1 MSLGVEV
8 YAEPQRLNLKRKFL
22 SCDCE
27 EYDRRESQQIVPL
40 FIFSASVRL
49 RHDVCRS
56 LPVCAEVQLQLC
68 QRHCSVS
75 EARLLDALQ
84 LGDHG
89 LACPLSSSFLGRA
102 SKDVRLNVSTWVI
115 KESTN
120 SREVRATCSAFRS
133 LFHFLRKPKKL
144 KTAMSLDEYQPR
156 KAAEGSG
163 VT

>member
-1 MSLGVEV
+1 M
-8 YAEPQRLNLKRKFL
+8 NLKSKFL
-22 SCDCE
+22 SFDCE
-27 EYDRRESQQIVPL
+27 ECGRLQNQQIVPL
-40 FIFSASVRL
+40 FMFSASVRL

-89 LACPLSSSFLGRA
+89 LACPLSSSFVGRA

-115 KESTN
+115 KESTKCRGICFALRGTRRG
-120 SREVRATCSAFRS
+120 RESFPKHSPAPGFYLIPSACMIFDS
-133 LFHFLRKPKKL
+133 
-144 KTAMSLDEYQPR
+144 
-156 KAAEGSG
+156 
-163 VT
+163 